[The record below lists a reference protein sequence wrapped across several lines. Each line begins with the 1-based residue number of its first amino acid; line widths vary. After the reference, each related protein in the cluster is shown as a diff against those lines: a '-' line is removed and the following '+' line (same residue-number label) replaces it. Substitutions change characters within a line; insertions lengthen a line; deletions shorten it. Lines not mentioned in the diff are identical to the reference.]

1 MRWRNTGVA
10 FLTPIRVILPMSAPL
25 DYIVQDSVDYN
36 LYTQSSWDDV
46 DGFLEQSI
54 LNEKQRLE
62 QQLQQIYRQLEE
74 RNQIHNQKMDSIESE
89 IRKQTDRLESAERGP
104 GNNDINIRHRLEE
117 LYTQKWEAEQSLWRD
132 KQDLLGEKRNLM
144 RELQEL
150 DESKDLEELL

>member
-1 MRWRNTGVA
+1 
-10 FLTPIRVILPMSAPL
+10 MSAPL

-36 LYTQSSWDDV
+36 LYTQCSWDDV

-104 GNNDINIRHRLEE
+104 GNNDIKIRHRLEE
-117 LYTQKWEAEQSLWRD
+117 LYTQKWQAEQSLWRD
-132 KQDLLGEKRNLM
+132 KQDLLGEKRDLM

-150 DESKDLEELL
+150 DESKDLEQLL